1 MEVTLRNDE
10 SPFDCK
16 TLGFDPINNPITGCF
31 MMCMGLSSDNIPGSI
46 DLSNFDT
53 SQVTDMAVMFY
64 GCSTLTSLDLSN
76 FDTSQVTNM
85 YQMFAECISL
95 TSLDLSNFDTSSL
108 IESEGDI
115 DVFAGCS
122 NLQSIEVTNC
132 TETTINRI
140 KTMLQQS
147 SLGVWNQVTEDE
159 KIYLRKP

>member
-53 SQVTDMAVMFY
+53 SQVTDMAVMLY
-64 GCSTLTSLDLSN
+64 GCSTLTSLG
-76 FDTSQVTNM
+76 M
-85 YQMFAECISL
+85 
-95 TSLDLSNFDTSSL
+95 SNFDTSSL